1 VTKGKKPMQHP
12 VSTPALFAK
21 KCKYACL
28 TLIALSFV
36 FLAAGCA
43 GSAKP
48 AYNIERYLLSW
59 PSPPGDEARRLPVC
73 IKFNRFSIAAAYNS
87 TDMIFRDDDYGFDS
101 FNYSRWAVNPA
112 DMIADGIAADMRSV
126 GKYQAVFSRQ
136 ETAGGRFVISGG
148 IEEFYLRTDKSGKT
162 ALISMSVSV
171 EDSLEKG
178 TARILFQKKYL
189 QEERLQETS
198 PRGYARAASRAT
210 QKIAH
215 EVVNDVF
222 KAIETRLQ

>member
-1 VTKGKKPMQHP
+1 
-12 VSTPALFAK
+12 
-21 KCKYACL
+21 
-28 TLIALSFV
+28 
-36 FLAAGCA
+36 
-43 GSAKP
+43 
-48 AYNIERYLLSW
+48 
-59 PSPPGDEARRLPVC
+59 
-73 IKFNRFSIAAAYNS
+73 
-87 TDMIFRDDDYGFDS
+87 MIFRDDDYGFDS